1 VPFELVFKLS
11 SYLLVLDGLFALWLT
26 GLFDPLSFGI
36 LLALFII
43 SWWGEH
49 LRALASKRF
58 WDSLAFLFLP
68 FLLLDFLYL
77 AESFVAGIVHLLVFL
92 TLYKL
97 FNCQRNKDYLDLYVI
112 SFFQLV
118 AASALTVSPA
128 FLLAFVTYMV
138 LGTWTFILLHLRQEA
153 EVTDPSS
160 RHVLS
165 GRASL
170 VSLRFLFFSLLV
182 SLSAFAFTV
191 AFFLVMPRVGRAY
204 LPLKWQLGTM
214 VTGFSDRVELGA
226 FGSIQTDPTIVMR
239 VRFPDLDGKHASQ
252 LDLRWRGVAFDHFD
266 GQAWFADATSMKRI
280 VMRGQDGLFYVGRS
294 EGTFPV
300 LKQEVYLEPIGT
312 EALFAAPKV
321 LGIAVNSPS
330 LLVDGSGSVVFPA
343 PPSSRI
349 RYFAFSRL
357 ERGPDEGLRAGMP
370 SPLPDEMRWAYLQLP
385 ELSPRITALAHSLVE
400 GAKTPFEKIKLVEAY
415 LQRNYRYS
423 LDLKRDYTTT
433 PIEDFLFQ
441 QKQGNCEYF
450 AASMAVLLRSVGV
463 PARVVN
469 GFQKG
474 EWNEFGGYYA
484 VRQKDAHSWVEAH
497 IDGYGWASFDPSP
510 RAIFEAASQ
519 APSGVLWR
527 YLDSLKMRWNRYV
540 IDYNLGDQV
549 RLALTF
555 KKRSEAFRNQMA
567 STVEA
572 LKLHIA
578 RFFGKIPFSLLLP
591 ILLATF
597 ALLIILRSRVRP
609 GFLGSGLFRR
619 QSLSR
624 HRILFYERTLD
635 LLAKRGFIKEAH
647 LTPREFAKKI
657 EAEAGEAFDS
667 LTELFEL
674 YYRVRFGGRPLTL
687 PEEFHVKLLLG
698 ELKKGSV

>member
-1 VPFELVFKLS
+1 MPFELVFKLS
-11 SYLLVLDGLFALWLT
+11 SHLLVLDGLFALWLT

-36 LLALFII
+36 FLALFVV
-43 SWWGEH
+43 SWWSDH

-68 FLLLDFLYL
+68 FLLLDLLYL

-97 FNCQRNKDYLDLYVI
+97 FNRQRNKDYLDLYII

-118 AASALTVSPA
+118 AASALTISLA
-128 FLLAFVTYMV
+128 FLLAFVAYMV
-138 LGTWTFILLHLRQEA
+138 LGTWTFILLHLRKEA
-153 EVTDPSS
+153 GVTDPSS

-165 GRASL
+165 GGASP

-182 SLSAFAFTV
+182 SLGALALTV
-191 AFFLVMPRVGRAY
+191 AFFLAMPRVGRAY
-204 LPLKWQLGTM
+204 LPIKWQLGTM
-214 VTGFSDRVELGA
+214 ATGFSDRVELGA

-239 VRFPDLDGKHASQ
+239 VRFPDLDGKSASQ
-252 LDLRWRGVAFDHFD
+252 LDLHWRGIAFDRFD
-266 GQAWFADATSMKRI
+266 GQAWFADATSMRRVVLRKE
-280 VMRGQDGLFYVGRS
+280 DGLFYVGRS
-294 EGTFPV
+294 EGTSPV

-312 EALFAAPKV
+312 EALFAAPRV
-321 LGIAVNSPS
+321 LGVAVSSPS
-330 LLVDGSGSVVFPA
+330 LLVDDSGSVTFPA

-357 ERGPDEGLRAGMP
+357 ERAQDEGLKAGMP
-370 SPLPDEMRWAYLQLP
+370 QPLPDEMQWAYLQLP
-385 ELSPRITALAHSLVE
+385 ELSPRIAALARSLVE
-400 GAKTPFEKIKLVEAY
+400 GAKTPYEKIKRVEAY
-415 LQRNYRYS
+415 LQHSYRYS
-423 LDLKRDYTTT
+423 LDLKRDYNTS
-433 PIEDFLFQ
+433 PLEDFLFQ
-441 QKQGNCEYF
+441 HKQGNCEYF
-450 AASMAVLLRSVGV
+450 AASMAVLLRSVGI

-484 VRQKDAHSWVEAH
+484 VRQKDAHSWVEAY

-519 APSGVLWR
+519 APSGILWR

-540 IDYNLGDQV
+540 VDYNLGDQV

-567 STVEA
+567 SAVEA

-578 RFFGKIPFSLLLP
+578 RFFRKTLLLP
-591 ILLATF
+591 VLLATF
-597 ALLIILRSRVRP
+597 ALLILRSRVRP

-619 QSLSR
+619 QSPSR
-624 HRILFYERTLD
+624 HRIPFYERTLD

-647 LTPREFAKKI
+647 LTPREFVKKI
-657 EAEAGEAFDS
+657 EAEAGEAFGS

-687 PEEFHVKLLLG
+687 PEEFRVKLLLG